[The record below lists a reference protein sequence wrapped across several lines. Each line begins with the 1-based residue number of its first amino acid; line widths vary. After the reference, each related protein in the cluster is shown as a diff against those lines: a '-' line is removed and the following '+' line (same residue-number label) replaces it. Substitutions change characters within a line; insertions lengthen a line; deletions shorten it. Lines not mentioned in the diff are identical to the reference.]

1 MTYDDWVET
10 VIALQKKG
18 INDLVDGLLLY
29 EEQMDKTQRISRQQ
43 LQWAWEEGW
52 RLVDQWYATWKEN
65 QIDLKQLINHNL
77 DTSRQLF

>member
-10 VIALQKKG
+10 VIALQKKSV
-18 INDLVDGLLLY
+18 NDLVDGLLLY
-29 EEQMDKTQRISRQQ
+29 EEQMDKTRRLSRQQ

-52 RLVDQWYATWKEN
+52 RLVDHWYDILKEN
-65 QIDLKQLINHNL
+65 QLDLKQLINNNL